1 MKKPMYLLDYMNK
14 QKPIFI
20 QGDCNL
26 IQAQCGSGKTYWC
39 LDCIVNEESI
49 YYSEKNLYVT
59 DTSALRESVKT
70 DYFRVSGKVAS
81 QNNDNM
87 NVITYKLLANI
98 IQEKLDNGEDLEEY
112 FSQYDKIFL
121 DEVHQLFI
129 YAYKYD
135 DVDDEE
141 QAKYELIIDNL
152 QVIMNSTILVCLSA
166 TPKHLYNHFQYN
178 LRQLEL
184 VHDIIP
190 SVDIPK
196 LKAYSNRI
204 EHKVPNKDSLRQLAH
219 DIELDENEK
228 LFIFCNTI
236 RELKEYEH
244 ILTDNGYSCTTLWS
258 TKSDRK
264 MTKKQLKARQKL
276 LDFGEYDSQVLLL
289 NGAYES
295 GINIENAKNS
305 QKQTI
310 YVMVASASDVQVT
323 QARGRIRHD
332 IDTLF
337 YLLKDEELLT
347 TERDY
352 DELYDTLEQLEYI
365 CQNDEEHYTGKDG
378 LNDISTMLD
387 IWFKYN
393 GQSKR
398 QKATSIKKINEVLE
412 CLDLPFNVTKR
423 SKTVRN
429 GKKTSTVSHYV
440 IERIE

>member
-1 MKKPMYLLDYMNK
+1 MKKPIYLLDYMNK
-14 QKPIFI
+14 QRPMFI

-39 LDCIVNEESI
+39 LDCIVNKDSI

-81 QNNDNM
+81 KDNEQL

-135 DVDDEE
+135 DVNDEE

-152 QVIMNSTILVCLSA
+152 QVMMNNTILICLSA

-184 VHDIIP
+184 VYDIIP
-190 SVDIPK
+190 STDIPK

-204 EHKVPNKDSLRQLAH
+204 EHKVPNKDSLKQLAH
-219 DIELDENEK
+219 DIELDEDEK
-228 LFIFCNTI
+228 LFVFCNTI
-236 RELKEYEH
+236 KELKEYEH

-264 MTKKQLKARQKL
+264 MTKKQLKAREKL
-276 LDFGEYDSQVLLL
+276 LEFGEYDTQVLLL

-295 GINIENAKNS
+295 GINIENGKNS
-305 QKQTI
+305 QQQTI

-323 QARGRIRHD
+323 QARGRIRHN
-332 IDTLF
+332 IDTLY

-347 TERDY
+347 TERDF

-365 CQNDEEHYTGKDG
+365 CQNDKKHYVGKNG
-378 LNDISTMLD
+378 LNEIATMLD

-393 GQSKR
+393 GQGER
-398 QKATSIKKINEVLE
+398 LKATSVNKINEVLE
-412 CLDLPFNVTKR
+412 CLYLPFVVTKK
-423 SKTVRN
+423 SKSVRN
-429 GKKTSTVSHYV
+429 GKKVSKIYYYV